1 MVKGRNDRKR
11 WITAGLR
18 LLDENG
24 AQGISIERLAR
35 RLDVTRGSFYHH
47 FANRAEFVHAL
58 LDEWENDYTV
68 RVLSSIADC
77 DDARE
82 RLGRYLEMT
91 AHMSSEREVAIRAWA
106 KREAIVAEVVRRVD
120 SARLAFSIESC
131 SMILPVRNDAELFGW
146 ICHLSAVGGQHSLAI
161 EHASAES
168 FGQFLVILFDLMHRL
183 ATSPLSQASVASTS

>member
-1 MVKGRNDRKR
+1 MKNGRNNRIR

-68 RVLSSIADC
+68 RVLSSITDC
-77 DDARE
+77 DDVRE
-82 RLGRYLEMT
+82 RLRRYLEMT

-131 SMILPVRNDAELFGW
+131 SMILPGRNDAELFGW
-146 ICHLSAVGGQHSLAI
+146 ICHLSAVGGQHSLAV
-161 EHASAES
+161 EHASVES
-168 FGQFLVILFDLMHRL
+168 FGQFLVILFNLMHRL
-183 ATSPLSQASVASTS
+183 ATTPLSQASVD